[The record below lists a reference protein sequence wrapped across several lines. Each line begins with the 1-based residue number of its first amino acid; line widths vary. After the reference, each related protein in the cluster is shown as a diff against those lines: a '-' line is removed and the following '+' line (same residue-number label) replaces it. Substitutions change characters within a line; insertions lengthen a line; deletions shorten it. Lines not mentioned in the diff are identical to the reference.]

1 MVDVVGVIVG
11 YRGGS
16 DLECHHPG
24 TSVAVEVRCAR
35 VVLDK
40 SLVDIFFVVQTVK
53 RVHVL
58 VEYENV
64 LVSDDDKVLLA
75 VERIDQESISEDLR
89 EVLLTVERVFG
100 WSGPR
105 RTTHGTIKYEGFRWL
120 FVATVCE

>member
-1 MVDVVGVIVG
+1 M
-11 YRGGS
+11 
-16 DLECHHPG
+16 
-24 TSVAVEVRCAR
+24 
-35 VVLDK
+35 
-40 SLVDIFFVVQTVK
+40 DIFFVVQTVK

-105 RTTHGTIKYEGFRWL
+105 
-120 FVATVCE
+120 

>member
-1 MVDVVGVIVG
+1 M
-11 YRGGS
+11 
-16 DLECHHPG
+16 
-24 TSVAVEVRCAR
+24 
-35 VVLDK
+35 
-40 SLVDIFFVVQTVK
+40 DIFFVVQTVK

-75 VERIDQESISEDLR
+75 VERVYQESISEDLR

-105 RTTHGTIKYEGFRWL
+105 
-120 FVATVCE
+120 

>member
-1 MVDVVGVIVG
+1 M
-11 YRGGS
+11 
-16 DLECHHPG
+16 
-24 TSVAVEVRCAR
+24 
-35 VVLDK
+35 
-40 SLVDIFFVVQTVK
+40 DIFFVVQTVK

-75 VERIDQESISEDLR
+75 VERIDQESISEDLG

-105 RTTHGTIKYEGFRWL
+105 
-120 FVATVCE
+120 

>member
-1 MVDVVGVIVG
+1 M
-11 YRGGS
+11 
-16 DLECHHPG
+16 ECHHPG
-24 TSVAVEVRCAR
+24 TSVAVEVGCAR

-75 VERIDQESISEDLR
+75 VERVYQESISEDLR

-105 RTTHGTIKYEGFRWL
+105 
-120 FVATVCE
+120 